1 MGQFDMGAPSGAEA
15 HLDFAVRM
23 NGLRPLPFK
32 LKPIPFKLTRCQR
45 GLAVYTQYSDAVFS

>member
-1 MGQFDMGAPSGAEA
+1 
-15 HLDFAVRM
+15 M